1 MGNKGAKQKKDDGPL
16 SEKVGDFLRSVP
28 ILARMD
34 EDALAN
40 LSASFIEKR
49 YKNKEV
55 IIRQGALGDG
65 FFVIS
70 QGKVEVTRVD
80 EHKVQQ
86 VLGHLKEG
94 DFFGETALLASDNK
108 RGATVT
114 AQGAVVTFFLSK
126 TDFDALANNTK
137 VKFAKRKAVTA
148 ESGQTVKYSP
158 KRPDGA
164 STVKDKH
171 QINLI
176 SQAVK
181 DNVLFMNLEPTH
193 KKAIID
199 EMYKMEVKQ
208 GVSVIVQGDVGDMF
222 YVVEVGS
229 FDIFVNERKV
239 AERGIGTSFGELALM
254 YNSPRAAT
262 CKASENSIVW
272 VIDRYTYR
280 RVVTDLSEKKFG
292 TYVNFLGKVELL
304 SPLANYEREKIAEA
318 LEEVKFGPGEQVIKE
333 GENGDCMFIIYE
345 GEVGIYKTV
354 EGEQRELT
362 KCKKGDYFGERALLK
377 DEPRAASVKALG
389 PLTLLKLD
397 RNAFKL
403 LLGPLEE
410 IFSQQA
416 KDQDTQVAK
425 IKSSG
430 SRGSTGAPNGK
441 VTHSAKDAVRMEDLK
456 VVGTLGKGSFG
467 HVQLC
472 EHKVTKKTYALKSVW
487 KAQVVQTGQQGHIMS
502 EKRVMEIMDHPFII
516 KLYGTFKDKDKLYFL
531 LEPSL
536 GGELF
541 SVLQERT
548 LFDEPTARFFA
559 SCVVSAFA
567 YMHDRSIIYR
577 DLKPENLLLD
587 KQGFLKITDFGFA
600 KDISA
605 GRTWTLCGTPDY
617 LAPEI
622 VSGKDYL
629 APEIVSG
636 KGHGKGVDWWT
647 LGVFVYEMLA
657 SYPPFYD
664 EDPMKTYA
672 KIMHGSI
679 TFPSH
684 FSKEA
689 VGLVKKLLHH
699 KPFKRLG
706 VVKGGSRLVCKHP
719 WFKDVNWTNLESR
732 KVAPPIV
739 PTIKDQFDLGNFD
752 QYPEDEEE
760 ETQPYTDDGT
770 GWDDEF

>member
-1 MGNKGAKQKKDDGPL
+1 MGGGASTTSKAPIKGGKKGDSASPL
-16 SEKVGDFLRSVP
+16 SDKVGDFLKSVP
-28 ILARMD
+28 ILAKMD
-34 EDALAN
+34 DDALAK
-40 LSASFIEKR
+40 LSASFTEKK
-49 YKNKEV
+49 YKNKEM
-55 IIRQGALGDG
+55 IIKQGADGDG

-70 QGKVEVTRVD
+70 KGKVEVSRVD
-80 EHKVQQ
+80 EHKVSQ

-94 DFFGETALLASDNK
+94 DFFGETALLAHDNK

-114 AQGAVVTFFLSK
+114 ATGNVITFFLSK
-126 TDFDALANNTK
+126 VDFDELAQNQK

-148 ESGQTVKYSP
+148 ESQTTKYTP
-158 KRPDGA
+158 KRPSGA
-164 STVKDKH
+164 STAKDKS
-171 QINLI
+171 QVSLI
-176 SQAVK
+176 SKAVK
-181 DNVLFMNLEPTH
+181 DNVLFMNLETTH

-208 GVSVIVQGDVGDMF
+208 GVNVILQGDVGDLF
-222 YVVEVGS
+222 YVVEKGS
-229 FDIFVNERKV
+229 FDIFVNEKKV
-239 AERGIGTSFGELALM
+239 AERGAGTSFGELALM
-254 YNSPRAAT
+254 YNSPRAASCT
-262 CKASENSIVW
+262 AAVDSTVW

-292 TYVNFLGKVELL
+292 VYVSFLNKVDLL
-304 SPLANYEREKIAEA
+304 APLANYEREKIAEA
-318 LEEVKFGPGEQVIKE
+318 LEEVKFQGGEIVIKE
-333 GENGDCMFIIYE
+333 GETGDCMFLIYE
-345 GEVGIYKTV
+345 GEVAIFKTV
-354 EGEQRELT
+354 GGQERELG
-362 KCKKGDYFGERALLK
+362 KRKLGDYFGERALLK
-377 DEPRAASVKALG
+377 DEPRAASIKAVG

-416 KDQDTQVAK
+416 KDQDAQVEK

-430 SRGSTGAPNGK
+430 GPKAAGGGGE
-441 VTHSAKDAVRMEDLK
+441 AKAKGIIIKQADLK
-456 VVGTLGKGSFG
+456 IIGTLGKGSFG

-472 EHKVTKKTYALKSVW
+472 QHKVSLATYALKSVW

-516 KLYGTFKDKDKLYFL
+516 KLYGTFKDQDKLYFV

-559 SCVVSAFA
+559 ACVVSAFS
-567 YMHDRSIIYR
+567 YMHDHNIIYR

-587 KQGFLKITDFGFA
+587 RQGFLKITDFGFA

-605 GRTWTLCGTPDY
+605 GRTWTLCGTP
-617 LAPEI
+617 
-622 VSGKDYL
+622 DYL

-689 VGLVKKLLHH
+689 VSLVKKLLHH

-706 VVKGGSRLVCKHP
+706 VVKGGSKLVCKHP
-719 WFKDVNWTNLESR
+719 WFKDVSWSDLEGR
-732 KVAPPIV
+732 KVSAPII
-739 PTIKDQFDLGNFD
+739 PTIKDQFDLANFD
-752 QYPEDEEE
+752 QYPEEEDDEP
-760 ETQPYTDDGT
+760 QPYTDDGT
-770 GWDDEF
+770 GWDDDF